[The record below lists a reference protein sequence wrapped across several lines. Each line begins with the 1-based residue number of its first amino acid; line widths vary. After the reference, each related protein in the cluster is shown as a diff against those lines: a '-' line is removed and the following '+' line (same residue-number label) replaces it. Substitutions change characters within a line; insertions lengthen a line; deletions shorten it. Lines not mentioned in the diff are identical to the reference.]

1 MFNQLS
7 LRNKAIVFA
16 IALGTIP
23 VIGCGVLAYYINN
36 KNIVS
41 SEIQYQE
48 SRAASLSDKVNRFLF
63 ERYGDIQVIANLP
76 ILNNSKEA
84 TRMTFQEKQAVLN
97 TYVQI
102 YGVYDSI
109 AAFDLNGNLIVQSS
123 GKTLS
128 NHKDRDYFQQVI
140 QTGQP
145 VISNPEISKST
156 GEFVVHFAAPIKDIN
171 TGKLIGLVRSLMPVK
186 YVEAVAVDF
195 GTDGAEWHLV
205 NKSSGKFFAAAE
217 KEQVGRDAAS
227 DFSVFAQMQAANKL
241 DTIIAV
247 DQIDKAEQLVTY
259 APFEKLEGLPQLN
272 WSIIL
277 AQDTEEAFTTQRQM
291 LWTLILGT
299 GVTAL
304 IASGIAVLLASR
316 ATKVIQQIASAIASS
331 STEIATTV
339 EQQERTVSQ
348 QASSVNQTTV
358 TMDELGASS
367 RQSAEQ
373 AEDSAAGA
381 RMALSLAE
389 NGTIAVQE
397 TLEGM
402 SALKDKVG
410 AIAEQIL
417 RLSEQTNQIGGIS
430 GLVGDLANQT
440 NMLALNAAVEAARAG
455 EHGKG
460 FGVVAGEIRTL
471 ADRSKKSAEKINALV
486 GDIQAAINITV
497 MVTDEGTKTVD
508 SGIKLA
514 QGTAETFTGVADSI
528 NNVFLNSQQISLSAK
543 QQAVAVQQVVAAIN
557 EINLGAKESASG
569 ITQVKASTQQLKDAA
584 QNLKAIV

>member
-1 MFNQLS
+1 MFNKLS
-7 LRNKAIVFA
+7 LRNKAIIFA
-16 IALGTIP
+16 IALGTLP
-23 VIGCGVLAYYINN
+23 VIGCGTLAYNLNN
-36 KNIVS
+36 KNIIS
-41 SEIQYQE
+41 STIQFQQ

-76 ILNNSKEA
+76 ILNNSNEA
-84 TRMTFQEKQAVLN
+84 TRMTFQEKQALLN
-97 TYVQI
+97 KYVQI
-102 YGVYDSI
+102 YAVYDNI

-145 VISNPEISKST
+145 VITNPEISQST
-156 GEFVVHFAAPIKDIN
+156 GEVVIHFAAPIKDVN
-171 TGKLIGLVRSLMPVK
+171 TGKLIGVVRSRMPVK
-186 YVEAVAVDF
+186 YVEAVAADF
-195 GTDGAEWHLV
+195 GANGAEWHLV

-241 DTIIAV
+241 NTTIAAA
-247 DQIDKAEQLVTY
+247 QIDKAEQIITY

-272 WSIIL
+272 WSVIL
-277 AQDTEEAFTTQRQM
+277 AKNTEEAFATQRQM
-291 LWTLILGT
+291 LWTLMLGT

-304 IASGIAVLLASR
+304 ISSGLAVLFARR
-316 ATKVIQQIASAIASS
+316 ATKVIQQIANAIASS

-373 AEDSAAGA
+373 AESSAAGA
-381 RMALSLAE
+381 RQALSLAE
-389 NGTIAVQE
+389 NGTLAVQQ
-397 TLEGM
+397 TMEGM

-460 FGVVAGEIRTL
+460 FGVVAGEIRKL
-471 ADRSKKSAEKINALV
+471 ADQSKKSAEKINALV
-486 GDIQAAINITV
+486 GDIQAAINTTV